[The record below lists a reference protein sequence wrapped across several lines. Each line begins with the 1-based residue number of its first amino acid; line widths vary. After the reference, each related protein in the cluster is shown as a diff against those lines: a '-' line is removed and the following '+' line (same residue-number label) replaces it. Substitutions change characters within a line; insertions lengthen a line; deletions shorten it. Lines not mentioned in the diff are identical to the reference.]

1 MISQYDIEN
10 KDFSISL
17 PFTIS
22 KISFLADA
30 LIDFG
35 ENQPFEMLFDSDTD
49 FKAVGLILADAV
61 DDLESINQALHGK
74 GARHE

>member
-1 MISQYDIEN
+1 MVSQYDIEN

-17 PFTIS
+17 PLTIS

-35 ENQPFEMLFDSDTD
+35 GNQSSFEMLLDSDSD
-49 FKAVGLILADAV
+49 FQAVGLILADAV

-74 GARHE
+74 GGAL